1 MQSLWDDAEA
11 GRYRGDLG
19 LRVYSSRLLGRDRSL
34 VLHGGGNTS
43 VKILQPDLFGEPE
56 EVLYVKGS
64 GWDLETIEE
73 SGFAPV
79 RLAPV
84 RRLAELPA
92 LSDPQMVNELVT
104 HTLRAGAPPPSVEA
118 ILHAVLPQR
127 YVDHTHADAVV
138 TVTNTPG
145 GAERVR
151 EIYGDSVMVVPY
163 VMPGFELARAVFERL
178 AAEGTPA
185 TEGAR
190 AAVGRPIGMVLLQ
203 HGIFSFGESARES
216 YERMIHLVGLAE
228 DYLRARHAW
237 VLDRG
242 APAERRPA
250 VAAGD
255 RVEPEW
261 PEGQE
266 TPGEPEGREGR
277 QRLAEPEDSEGPAG
291 HAARAGAIAA
301 LRRELSAA
309 AGRPLI
315 VTSRRDPHT
324 LRFVRRTDLA
334 ELALQGP
341 ATPDHV
347 LRTRRL
353 PLLGRHVA
361 AYAADYRRYFEEHA
375 PMAREP
381 KTMLDPAPRIVLDG
395 ELGLLAAGRSA
406 AEAAIAAELYEH
418 TMDVIERADRLGG
431 YRALSAEQLFEFEY
445 WDLEQAKLRRAGE
458 PPPFTGEVALVT
470 GAASGIGKA
479 CVEALLA
486 RGAAVVGLD
495 VDPRIE
501 ELFQPPAVLGLRCD
515 VTAEEQVAAALEAG
529 VAAFGGLDLLIL
541 NAGIFP
547 DSRDIAGLALAEW
560 RRVMAVN
567 LDANLIL
574 MRRCHPLL
582 RLAPRGG
589 RVAVIGSKN
598 VPAPGPGAAA
608 YSASKAALQQLA
620 RVAALEWGRDGIRV
634 NIVHPNAVFDTALWT
649 EERLTARAAAYR
661 LDVEAYRKA
670 NVLGLEVRSRDV
682 AEAAVELC
690 GPRFSRTTGAQVPVD
705 GGNDRVI

>member
-1 MQSLWDDAEA
+1 MQSLWNDAEA
-11 GRYRGDLG
+11 ASYRGDLG
-19 LRVYSSRLLGRDRSL
+19 LRVYTSRLLGRDRSL

-43 VKILQPDLFGEPE
+43 VKLHRRNLLGEEE

-64 GWDLETIEE
+64 GCDLETIEE

-79 RLAPV
+79 ALAPA
-84 RRLAELPA
+84 RRLAELPE
-92 LSDPQMVNELVT
+92 LSDPQMVEQLAI

-118 ILHAVLPQR
+118 ILHAILPR
-127 YVDHTHADAVV
+127 RFVDHTHADAVV
-138 TVTNTPG
+138 TVTDTRDG
-145 GAERVR
+145 EERVR
-151 EIYGDSVMVVPY
+151 EIYGDSVIVVPY
-163 VMPGFELARAVFERL
+163 VMPGFELSRAVFEL
-178 AAEGTPA
+178 LHAEA
-185 TEGAR
+185 TGSRTATGRNGA
-190 AAVGRPIGMVLLQ
+190 GRPELPDSILGLVLLK
-203 HGIFSFGESARES
+203 HGIFSFGDTARES

-237 VLDRG
+237 VLDP
-242 APAERRPA
+242 APGSHGVDDDSAA
-250 VAAGD
+250 VAA
-255 RVEPEW
+255 RP
-261 PEGQE
+261 PSPQ
-266 TPGEPEGREGR
+266 
-277 QRLAEPEDSEGPAG
+277 Q
-291 HAARAGAIAA
+291 AAAIAG

-315 VTSRRDPHT
+315 LTSRRDPRT
-324 LRFVRRTDLA
+324 LRFVCRPDLA
-334 ELALQGP
+334 ELAQQGP

-353 PLLGRHVA
+353 PLLGRDVG
-361 AYAADYRRYFEEHA
+361 AYAAAYRRSFEQHA
-375 PMAREP
+375 AAAREP
-381 KTMLDPAPRIVLDG
+381 KTMLDPAPRIVLDP
-395 ELGLLAAGRSA
+395 ELGLLAAGRTA
-406 AEAAIAAELYEH
+406 AEAAIAAEIYQH

-431 YRALSAEQLFEFEY
+431 YRVLSAAELFEFEY

-458 PPPFTGEVALVT
+458 PPQLAGEVALVT

-501 ELFQPPAVLGLRCD
+501 DLFPPAGVLGLRCD
-515 VTAEEQVAAALEAG
+515 VTAEEQVAGALAAG
-529 VAAFGGLDLLIL
+529 IGAFGGLDMLIL

-547 DSRDIAGLALAEW
+547 ASSDIAALSLDEW

-574 MRRCHPLL
+574 MRQCHPLL
-582 RLAPRGG
+582 RLAPCGG

-598 VPAPGPGAAA
+598 VPAPGPGVAA

-620 RVAALEWGRDGIRV
+620 RVAALEWGGDGIRV
-634 NIVHPNAVFDTALWT
+634 NVVHPNAVFDTALWT
-649 EERLTARAAAYR
+649 EERLAARAAAYH
-661 LDVEAYRKA
+661 LDVEAYRKS
-670 NVLGLEVRSRDV
+670 NVLGVEVRSRDV
-682 AEAAVELC
+682 AEVAVELC